1 MAARIVGDGSPPLIV
16 TGSDDDGSRDRG
28 RWEFSV
34 SDAGRQGD
42 FVCFASGQPE
52 LLRYY
57 RRAATAIRLVG
68 CGDKRTAASQLR
80 LDLGPGIPR
89 MIVRQSHQP
98 DKARN
103 HDNHELA
110 KNGETGF
117 SCVSPRNNRGTWK
130 CCRERANV
138 DLVGMGK
145 KEMCQFQ
152 DGVVQKASQTG
163 PWLSCRHS
171 SKPGFSTG
179 ISHSPT
185 AWDSSGAYHC
195 SRVPELNLQ
204 CGVDHR

>member
-1 MAARIVGDGSPPLIV
+1 M
-16 TGSDDDGSRDRG
+16 T
-28 RWEFSV
+28 
-34 SDAGRQGD
+34 
-42 FVCFASGQPE
+42 
-52 LLRYY
+52 
-57 RRAATAIRLVG
+57 
-68 CGDKRTAASQLR
+68 
-80 LDLGPGIPR
+80 
-89 MIVRQSHQP
+89 
-98 DKARN
+98 
-103 HDNHELA
+103 

-204 CGVDHR
+204 MRGGPSLKSEPRRFWVCGSGRDMQVSSTSQSTHNCMKTQHNQTTACCLGTH

>member
-110 KNGETGF
+110 ATRWQKMVKQDSHAYRHAIIEEPGNVVEKGQMSIWSVWGKRKCAN
-117 SCVSPRNNRGTWK
+117 SKMGLCKKPLRPVPGSPAVIHPNRGSPPVSLIRQPPGTAV
-130 CCRERANV
+130 ELITVA
-138 DLVGMGK
+138 
-145 KEMCQFQ
+145 EY
-152 DGVVQKASQTG
+152 
-163 PWLSCRHS
+163 LS
-171 SKPGFSTG
+171 
-179 ISHSPT
+179 
-185 AWDSSGAYHC
+185 
-195 SRVPELNLQ
+195 
-204 CGVDHR
+204 